1 LLEDDISLNGTE
13 NTITSISNQVLANN
27 SENSN
32 SSFILEEGFTT
43 KNKTNITSTFAPKK
57 MSMMTRFS
65 IYAMS
70 LTEWEE
76 QF

>member
-32 SSFILEEGFTT
+32 SSLILEKGFTIM
-43 KNKTNITSTFAPKK
+43 NKTNITSTFVRKK